1 MTTDTQTY
9 PDPEAPG
16 AHTSIICEN
25 LALFGGAPQR
35 DELDSRVTWDEE
47 DCLWALHESIRIIVE
62 GVTVEGTQMADERE
76 PLMWGFVN
84 MLHAQMQRLD
94 RAIDRIVP
102 DMRDLQAAQ
111 DGSEVKASELELL
124 VDRAQNL
131 GDRRDA
137 FEKMR
142 DLAADA
148 YSAETGNLWRPR
160 HGSHV
165 SQTGTSTQ
173 AWIDARDYQRARKER
188 EIEAHLPDGTLI
200 AVAGGKT
207 VNDANAV
214 WKALDRVLA
223 KHPDMVLVHGGGP
236 GVDKIAASWAEARGL
251 KQVVCR
257 PNWKAL
263 GNAAP
268 FRRNDDII
276 NLMPKGIVAFPGSG
290 ITANLVDK
298 ARQVGIPIMEVAA

>member
-1 MTTDTQTY
+1 MTTDKQSY

-35 DELDSRVTWDEE
+35 DELDSRVTWDEH
-47 DCLWALHESIRIIVE
+47 DSLWALQESIRIIVE
-62 GVTVEGTQMADERE
+62 GITVEGTQMADERE

-84 MLHAQMQRLD
+84 MMHAQMQRLD
-94 RAIDRIVP
+94 RTIDRIIP

-124 VDRAQNL
+124 TDRAQNL

-148 YSAETGNLWRPR
+148 YRAETGNMWRPR

-165 SQTGTSTQ
+165 SQTGTTTQ

-188 EIEAHLPDGTLI
+188 EIEAHLPDGI
-200 AVAGGKT
+200 
-207 VNDANAV
+207 

-236 GVDKIAASWAEARGL
+236 GVDKIAASWAEARGV

-257 PNWKAL
+257 PNWKAYE
-263 GNAAP
+263 NAAP

-298 ARQVGIPIMEVAA
+298 ARQAGIPVMEMAA